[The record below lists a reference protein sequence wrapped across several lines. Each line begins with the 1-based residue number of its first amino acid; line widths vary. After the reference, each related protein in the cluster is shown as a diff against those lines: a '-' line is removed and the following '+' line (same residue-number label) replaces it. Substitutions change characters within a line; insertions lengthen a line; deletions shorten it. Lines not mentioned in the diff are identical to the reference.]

1 MRIYTILRNLVQS
14 IKSSLAEAK
23 DYADAVADTKLTNE
37 LLYGNIEQSGVSI
50 GGNATTWVTV
60 TVPND
65 RKIIAPCG
73 AYWFGTNNHMVYS
86 YAQWRINDHEIQF
99 AFRNSGSGA
108 ASLTISVN
116 YLYINVGGVTR
127 KLIGWLLPLGKVV
140 TA

>member
-1 MRIYTILRNLVQS
+1 MKVFNLLLNLVQG
-14 IKSSLAEAK
+14 IKNALQESK
-23 DYADAVADTKLTNE
+23 DYTDTIADTKLTNE
-37 LLYGNIEQSGVSI
+37 LLYGNIEKPGVSI

-73 AYWFGTNNHMVYS
+73 AYWWGTNNHMVYA

-116 YLYINVGGVTR
+116 YLYINVGG
-127 KLIGWLLPLGKVV
+127 
-140 TA
+140 